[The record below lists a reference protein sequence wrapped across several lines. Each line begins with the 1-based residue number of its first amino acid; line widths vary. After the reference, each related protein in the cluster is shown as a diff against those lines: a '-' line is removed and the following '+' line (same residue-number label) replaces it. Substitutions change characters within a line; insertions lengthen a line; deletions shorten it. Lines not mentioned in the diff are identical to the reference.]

1 MSTVLLPKKD
11 RKQLHEIND
20 LIKTLAQE
28 VKTLK
33 EDLKVSNLKVKN
45 LEIENA
51 RLKRAT
57 NLTLF
62 KLDALEQYGRRENL
76 RIYGVPETNNN
87 NDDGEDVVLRIAKFL
102 QIDLQGMDIQRAH
115 RLGKKTK
122 NIERK
127 PRPVI
132 ARFVSFKKRNEI
144 LFAKSKLKNSADF
157 KTYLSLKI

>member
-1 MSTVLLPKKD
+1 MKKTENNCM
-11 RKQLHEIND
+11 KLTT
-20 LIKTLAQE
+20 IKTLVQE

-51 RLKRAT
+51 RLKKAT
-57 NLTLF
+57 NFTLC

-76 RIYGVPETNNN
+76 RIYCVPKTNNN

-102 QIDLQGMDIQRAH
+102 QINLQGMDIQRAH

-132 ARFVSFKKRNEI
+132 ARFVSFKKGMRFYLLNPN
-144 LFAKSKLKNSADF
+144 LKTVLNF
-157 KTYLSLKI
+157 KMYLSLKI